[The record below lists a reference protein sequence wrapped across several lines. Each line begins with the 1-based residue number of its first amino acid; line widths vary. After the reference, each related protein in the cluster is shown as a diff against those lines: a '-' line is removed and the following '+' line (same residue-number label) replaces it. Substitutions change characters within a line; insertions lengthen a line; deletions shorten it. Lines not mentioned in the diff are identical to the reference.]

1 MLLKQDRALT
11 AISVMLDVAFH
22 VGRGAEVASGGDIAD
37 RLGAAKRGI
46 EPVFQALS
54 RAGLLD
60 STRGPRGGYR
70 LARRSRDIR
79 LWDVVSA
86 VAEEE
91 ESPDMTGQLQ
101 AAVVAPLWGEMEG
114 LLRERLEGMTLDDLL
129 RRAQARGLKRPS
141 TEPLNFAI

>member
-114 LLRERLEGMTLDDLL
+114 LLRERLKG
-129 RRAQARGLKRPS
+129 
-141 TEPLNFAI
+141 

>member
-60 STRGPRGGYR
+60 STRGPRGGYT
-70 LARRSRDIR
+70 LARERRR
-79 LWDVVSA
+79 VTLGDVVRVVA
-86 VAEEE
+86 TMDAEEE
-91 ESPDMTGQLQ
+91 
-101 AAVVAPLWGEMEG
+101 AV
-114 LLRERLEGMTLDDLL
+114 R
-129 RRAQARGLKRPS
+129 Q
-141 TEPLNFAI
+141 